1 MAYRPAQAIGLEW
14 VPVSLGIKP
23 GRRARASR
31 RRLSIVRT
39 AALAI
44 FAIGLSAMA
53 GSFAYFL
60 PAAKLAWDA
69 TGQVISIAS
78 PSPSPSSTALA
89 SPTPPPLYQPGAFTV
104 LLLGSDDDSKFSP
117 DHVLTQSMILVRVL
131 PATKQV
137 IMLSIPRDLYV
148 PFWTGGSG
156 KIDGAYSYGQAGGAV
171 ATVERDFG
179 VHVDE
184 YIWIGLL
191 GLVKLIDA
199 LGGVDV
205 VTSNPVIDDYYPSD
219 ILSSWPYDYQRVAVL
234 AGPQHLDGIHAM
246 QYVRSRHNDLQSD
259 IGRSKRQQQVLL
271 AIRLKAKQ
279 VGSTDVPAIAAALGG
294 EIKTSIGLD
303 RVAQLIPLAATFDNP
318 DAITSIVMLPP
329 LWHGGGPG
337 GSLTPNWGAIG
348 YFVHQYFPYG

>member
-1 MAYRPAQAIGLEW
+1 MP
-14 VPVSLGIKP
+14 LGIKP

-53 GSFAYFL
+53 GSFAYFF

-69 TGQVISIAS
+69 TSQVITIAS
-78 PSPSPSSTALA
+78 PSPSPINTAPSSP
-89 SPTPPPLYQPGAFTV
+89 SPVPIYQPGAFTV
-104 LLLGSDDDSKFSP
+104 LLLGSDDDSKFSA
-117 DHVLTQSMILVRVL
+117 DTVLTQSMILVRVL
-131 PATKQV
+131 PESKQV
-137 IMLSIPRDLYV
+137 IMLSIPRDLWV
-148 PFWTGGSG
+148 PFSTGGSG
-156 KIDGAYSYGQAGGAV
+156 KIDEVYANGYAGGAV

-191 GLVKLIDA
+191 GLIKLIDA
-199 LGGVDV
+199 IGGIDV
-205 VTSNPVIDDYYPSD
+205 VTSNPVLDDYYPQD
-219 ILSSWPYDYQRVAVL
+219 ILSTFPYDYQRVAVL

-271 AIRLKAKQ
+271 AIRKKAKQ
-279 VGSTDVPAIAAALGG
+279 VSSADIQPIALALGG

-303 RVAQLIPLAATFDNP
+303 RVAQMIPLAATFDNP
-318 DAITSIVMLPP
+318 DAITSMVMLPP
-329 LWHGGGPG
+329 LWHSGAPR
-337 GSLTPNWGAIG
+337 GSLTPNWGAIN